1 MAPSTNPSRRRSHT
15 QQYPFL
21 TKGIEIIIPPPPYEA
36 CTLADKIQV
45 YATSLIIVGSP
56 LWFYGGIIYLYRKWR
71 QYSKL
76 ADQYKYVH
84 CHSTDDSLAI
94 NDETYPEEKYR
105 KQAQP
110 IDTEVTER
118 YARFRKLAKRLGTA
132 LAAIV
137 LISILGPHRNE
148 KVGSMLGVRKWR
160 LWDAWLNYV
169 GFTVMKDHGSECHD
183 TINPEFDIQT
193 SPAMFAFIP
202 HGIFPFG
209 LAFSCLPERG
219 YRNTW
224 GPFRPVVATA
234 TKLFPFVRTL
244 ISWMGGVDASRS
256 AVSEACSMHPRRI
269 GISPGGIAEMF
280 ETFPKP
286 GFHPND
292 EAALL
297 KDRTGMFKLA
307 LQHKLPIVPVYV
319 FGATKMFRRVQLPR
333 FIETL
338 SRMFKISLCLLF
350 GKLGLPIPFRQRLM
364 YVMGRTIFPPIATGE
379 DVGLLES
386 DDFNKRVQDMHDAF
400 CNEIARIFDRNKEHY
415 GWGHKTLRIV

>member
-1 MAPSTNPSRRRSHT
+1 MIPSTNLSRRRSRT

-21 TKGIEIIIPPPPYEA
+21 AKGIETIIPPPPYEA
-36 CTLADKIQV
+36 CTLADKILV

-56 LWFYGGIIYLYRKWR
+56 FWFYGGIIYLYRKWR
-71 QYSKL
+71 QYCKL
-76 ADQYKYVH
+76 ADHLSKN
-84 CHSTDDSLAI
+84 DARDSNGERLS
-94 NDETYPEEKYR
+94 EMKEGL
-105 KQAQP
+105 QP
-110 IDTEVTER
+110 LDTGIAEQ
-118 YARFRKLAKRLGTA
+118 YARYRMLAKRFGTA
-132 LAAIV
+132 LAAII
-137 LISILGPHRNE
+137 LLSIVGPHRNE
-148 KVGSMLGVRKWR
+148 KVGSMLGVRTWR

-169 GFTVMKDHGSECHD
+169 GFTVLRDHGNKNSE
-183 TINPEFDIQT
+183 TINPEFDIQS

-219 YRNTW
+219 YQNTW

-280 ETFPKP
+280 ETFPKT

-319 FGATKMFRRVQLPR
+319 FGATKMFRRVQLPH

-338 SRMFKISLCLLF
+338 SRMFKISLCLFF

-379 DVGLLES
+379 DVGMLEG
-386 DDFNKRVQDMHDAF
+386 DDFHRRVQDMHDAF
-400 CNEIARIFDRNKEHY
+400 CSEIVRIFDRNKENY